1 MGERLR
7 GGTDVSAPVL
17 TDGSVTVRG
26 MQVGDVDG
34 YVAAFRDDPELANLL
49 GDEEDAEA
57 DDVLRWV
64 NAAWAEPPGFASWEF
79 AIADT
84 ATDTF
89 LGTIMLHSC
98 DWKNRRAETRFW
110 LTPQARGHGVLS
122 RALDLVL
129 EWAFGELALERMELT
144 ALPEN
149 AAVPRIAE
157 KFGYVFEGTMRKR
170 NFERGRRVDL
180 RLWGLLRD
188 ERTERVRH

>member
-1 MGERLR
+1 
-7 GGTDVSAPVL
+7 
-17 TDGSVTVRG
+17 
-26 MQVGDVDG
+26 
-34 YVAAFRDDPELANLL
+34 
-49 GDEEDAEA
+49 
-57 DDVLRWV
+57 
-64 NAAWAEPPGFASWEF
+64 
-79 AIADT
+79 
-84 ATDTF
+84 
-89 LGTIMLHSC
+89 
-98 DWKNRRAETRFW
+98 
-110 LTPQARGHGVLS
+110 VLS